1 MFSVKIECETESL
14 FSLLSVCLSES
25 MPVSSSLS
33 LSLTVASLFPIDP
46 LTVTDIRQDLNVK
59 QMYLLTFFFSFY
71 ASSVYL
77 FFCDGYRYFDNL
89 RLRKIC

>member
-59 QMYLLTFFFSFY
+59 QMYLLTFFFPSMQAVSICF
-71 ASSVYL
+71 SVMDTDIL
-77 FFCDGYRYFDNL
+77 T
-89 RLRKIC
+89 I